1 MSIKIFLAYLHNQL
15 LAPTVD
21 HFKICANL
29 VGLPYLF
36 YYILLVWSS
45 IHIYTFKSYHCA
57 LLRVF
62 DLAGKPTANERV
74 YSPLTQISHVGRLT
88 YNLDTVGFYFTC
100 HVYNKPD
107 IIIICFCYASNIV
120 KSILQS
126 HQRHYKALSI

>member
-45 IHIYTFKSYHCA
+45 IHIHTFISYHCA
-57 LLRVF
+57 LIRVF
-62 DLAGKPTANERV
+62 VLAGKPIANERV
-74 YSPLTQISHVGRLT
+74 YSPLTQLSHVGRLT
-88 YNLDTVGFYFTC
+88 YNLDTVD
-100 HVYNKPD
+100 P
-107 IIIICFCYASNIV
+107 
-120 KSILQS
+120 
-126 HQRHYKALSI
+126 